1 MPVFGQLLDVH
12 AEIGHDSLFVI
23 ESANHVLEQLGHGQ
37 IAVAAPDVGP
47 DRLPVAVGEIF
58 VGVLEILDRGQLL
71 LVQEIPH
78 PHGGQGVHRTDGKVL
93 GRTFDHPHGGAFQA
107 APLSSALLAVFLPGA
122 GGDVVLK
129 GMDELVADDVIGVLE
144 RRPEGQDDA
153 ALARFG
159 DAARAFAH
167 HLAEDGRL
175 LELGMAGVHDE
186 RLLAPQVVVEQAGV
200 AFVPPLG
207 HLAGDLD
214 GLFLFGIVID
224 VEMLGLEHPVI
235 EFLPLDLV
243 PAEILAEGGRQA
255 DARPRRGQD
264 DAQDQLRI
272 AVLLGGQ
279 PRGSSASCS
288 YVLIPIE
295 FVN

>member
-1 MPVFGQLLDVH
+1 M
-12 AEIGHDSLFVI
+12 
-23 ESANHVLEQLGHGQ
+23 
-37 IAVAAPDVGP
+37 
-47 DRLPVAVGEIF
+47 
-58 VGVLEILDRGQLL
+58 
-71 LVQEIPH
+71 
-78 PHGGQGVHRTDGKVL
+78 
-93 GRTFDHPHGGAFQA
+93 
-107 APLSSALLAVFLPGA
+107 SSALLAVFLPGA

-159 DAARAFAH
+159 DAARALAH

-264 DAQDQLRI
+264 DAQDQAGPGAVTSGI
-272 AVLLGGQ
+272 AHRGP
-279 PRGSSASCS
+279 PRRTAQGLFRL
-288 YVLIPIE
+288 VLICTHSHRICQLARTFFAGSAKNHQETGQLSSPGRSG
-295 FVN
+295 